1 MSPSFLLARTFRL
14 RSMALG
20 TCVSWSFR
28 GRHLLPE
35 PRPWLLLLPNAKR
48 SAVEDAVGAAV
59 AAAVAAAATLPL
71 VSEAPAPYDMAQRM
85 MCVCR
90 GCVSTLRYFAAFSR
104 CIVVLLYRIPPHQ
117 CADWPMHCVL
127 VM

>member
-1 MSPSFLLARTFRL
+1 
-14 RSMALG
+14 MALG

-59 AAAVAAAATLPL
+59 AAAVAAAETLPL
-71 VSEAPAPYDMAQRM
+71 VSEEVASAPEPSDMAQRV

-90 GCVSTLRYFAAFSR
+90 GCVSTMRYFAAFNW
-104 CIVVLLYRIPPHQ
+104 CIVVLLYRIPPHR
-117 CADWPMHCVL
+117 CANWPIHCGL